1 MSTRFLGHAI
11 HPMLIVFPLGLLA
24 AAIAFDVAY
33 LTTHHIVFAHVAY
46 WNIVGGIIGG
56 LAAAAFG
63 LADWLGIPSG
73 TRAKSIGAWHA
84 IMNVLVLLLFAG
96 SWVLRRPVHGHIPDQ
111 PALFLSF
118 AGLILAVI
126 SGWLGGELVQR
137 LGVGVYDDAD
147 LDATSSVAGHPVLEG
162 VREPGAL
169 RRPHG
174 TKRATSH

>member
-24 AAIAFDVAY
+24 AAIVFDVAY
-33 LTTHHIVFAHVAY
+33 LSTHHIVFAHVAF
-46 WNIVGGIIGG
+46 WNIAGGIIGG
-56 LAAAAFG
+56 LAAAVFG

-84 IMNVLVLLLFAG
+84 LMNVLVLVLFAG
-96 SWVLRRPVHGHIPDQ
+96 SWALRRSVHGHIPDQ

-118 AGLILAVI
+118 GGLILALI

-137 LGVGVYDDAD
+137 LGVGVYDDAG
-147 LDATSSVAGHPVLEG
+147 LDAASSLADHPALEG
-162 VREPGAL
+162 AREPRGL
-169 RRPHG
+169 R
-174 TKRATSH
+174 TSHRGTRAISH

>member
-24 AAIAFDVAY
+24 AAVVFDVAY
-33 LTTHHIVFAHVAY
+33 LSTHHIVFTHVAF
-46 WNIVGGIIGG
+46 WNIAGGIVGG
-56 LAAAAFG
+56 LAAAVFG

-84 IMNVLVLLLFAG
+84 LMNVLVLVLFAG
-96 SWVLRRPVHGHIPDQ
+96 SWLLRRPVHGHIPDQ

-118 AGLILAVI
+118 GGLLLAVI

-137 LGVGVYDDAD
+137 LGVGVYEDAD
-147 LDATSSVAGHPVLEG
+147 LDAMSSLAGHPVLEG
-162 VREPGAL
+162 APEPGAV

-174 TKRATSH
+174 GARATSH